1 MSASSFFLY
10 TGTRRAFFQSVKVSP
25 GYTQYENRPVKGET
39 MAGSASFNNFGG
51 MSSGPAGL
59 FGLIVFSLRR
69 TVSSQTVISVTVGI
83 EPVQSLCCRKLLLA
97 RPSLEP
103 ILAKKSFIKFAFSVS
118 LMARLPSSL
127 FNGPILFLLTGFVA
141 SAIKF
146 Q

>member
-1 MSASSFFLY
+1 
-10 TGTRRAFFQSVKVSP
+10 
-25 GYTQYENRPVKGET
+25 
-39 MAGSASFNNFGG
+39 MAGYASFNNFGG

-83 EPVQSLCCRKLLLA
+83 EPVQSLCCGKLLLA

-118 LMARLPSSL
+118 LTARLPSSL

>member
-69 TVSSQTVISVTVGI
+69 TLHSWVRYFKCSLCLLALPKESLGYTTLLGAPPKVQPMFVSST
-83 EPVQSLCCRKLLLA
+83 
-97 RPSLEP
+97 
-103 ILAKKSFIKFAFSVS
+103 
-118 LMARLPSSL
+118 
-127 FNGPILFLLTGFVA
+127 
-141 SAIKF
+141 
-146 Q
+146 